1 MNKAIQWTF
10 PIKSQLTSSL
20 SLSKP
25 VYSNTLNPQ
34 SPSQSLNQ
42 RSHRPPT
49 STRTLPQRHSTTM
62 PSFMATTRRSATT
75 SERGLDR
82 NTAPRTLA
90 VPRSTGKSSKSTS
103 KSKRRRTESRS
114 QRRARSK
121 SEVKVHDVTA
131 KRECITT
138 IKLQIYKKHE
148 HPITVTFDFNTKVDR
163 AEAVSAE
170 MVRELALP
178 DRYRLKVQRA
188 IAAAIDAE
196 NGQQTQVIGHSIVG
210 SPTSS
215 RPRSRSDA
223 EPAVNDPAQSTATS
237 TATST
242 AASSAT
248 PYPPSQREGAGA
260 VSPPPPS
267 AQPAAQPVAAQSV
280 QSPVD
285 GDGVE
290 LDLKP
295 LAAYLSAEGVA
306 IEIDDKSRSE
316 IARRRDELL
325 REFKEFR
332 LTKQELLN
340 LKEESSLDAAS
351 RTAERRRFEDKMKGK
366 KSEIEEQWKNFIDD
380 YKDIGCR
387 GLYSF
392 YVAQSVVYFSVNL
405 WCFST
410 SSPVFNLNSPTKTG
424 TGNSWLHSHLRSQT
438 LWKQY
443 ILEEIRWRR
452 GQTDLEQSEK

>member
-1 MNKAIQWTF
+1 M
-10 PIKSQLTSSL
+10 
-20 SLSKP
+20 
-25 VYSNTLNPQ
+25 
-34 SPSQSLNQ
+34 
-42 RSHRPPT
+42 
-49 STRTLPQRHSTTM
+49 
-62 PSFMATTRRSATT
+62 
-75 SERGLDR
+75 
-82 NTAPRTLA
+82 
-90 VPRSTGKSSKSTS
+90 S

-223 EPAVNDPAQSTATS
+223 EPAVNDPAQSTA
-237 TATST
+237 
-242 AASSAT
+242 SSAT

-267 AQPAAQPVAAQSV
+267 VQPAAQPVAAQSV

-380 YKDIGCR
+380 YKDIAEMTSTKMASFAQIVLFEQDAPFRRIKGSALSDADKYR
-387 GLYSF
+387 FEAQLKQYRTKMVADYMSF
-392 YVAQSVVYFSVNL
+392 YAAK
-405 WCFST
+405 C
-410 SSPVFNLNSPTKTG
+410 
-424 TGNSWLHSHLRSQT
+424 SHYAHL
-438 LWKQY
+438 L
-443 ILEEIRWRR
+443 
-452 GQTDLEQSEK
+452 